1 MVSLLLAVL
10 APLIAILAVRK
21 VSSDVGRKSAAIAAA
36 LTLLSAF
43 WANWQVRMGG
53 GFTALSGWLAAD
65 PLNTVTMAL
74 FAAITLSTIVFA
86 PRRDCTEQ
94 FLSSTLVTLSATTM
108 AYASGNLILFAF
120 AWMLGLAPFVSK
132 EIVPRAVRAI
142 LLMSLVA
149 LIAGVVLLGIERTNT
164 DWADPFSMFGAH
176 PSSSMHAMWGFGF
189 LAVAAVL
196 RTGLFP
202 FHSWPALLLGRG
214 SLLGGGLL
222 VNAQLG
228 AFLMARAMVSMLPDA
243 ERELLVILSNLG
255 LFTSVYTAILG
266 VVERNP
272 RRLLALLTVSQSA
285 ILFAG
290 ITSASVEGIAGG
302 LVHWFV
308 IAVSTTSLIGVY
320 RGLEARIGVD
330 AGADLSGRFLGL
342 ATQFPRLAVF
352 FAGSSLALVGLPGTL
367 GFCSEDLLLHG
378 SLQAD
383 PLIGIAMPLAT
394 ALNAVQVLRLFSHLF
409 LGTRGTL
416 GEGVPDA
423 LPRERWVL
431 SACLLF
437 LVWGG
442 IAPSVLVRLQTPA
455 AEAIAGTVQPQMNTD
470 ERR

>member
-1 MVSLLLAVL
+1 MFSLPLAIL
-10 APLIAILAVRK
+10 APLIAVFVVRK
-21 VSSDVGRKSAAIAAA
+21 ITSDAGRKIAAIAAT

-43 WANWQVRMGG
+43 WANWQVRV
-53 GFTALSGWLAAD
+53 ASGWLVVD
-65 PLNTVTMAL
+65 SLNTVTIAL
-74 FAAITLSTIVFA
+74 FAAITLSTIIFA
-86 PRRDCTEQ
+86 PRRDCTSQ
-94 FLSSTLVTLSATTM
+94 FLSNTLLTLAATTM
-108 AYASGNLILFAF
+108 AYASGNLILFTI
-120 AWMLGLAPFVSK
+120 AWALGLLPFVSK
-132 EIVPRAVRAI
+132 ETVPKAVRAI
-142 LLMSLVA
+142 LFISLAA
-149 LIAGVVLLGIERTNT
+149 LIAGAVLLGIERSN
-164 DWADPFSMFGAH
+164 AQSPDPFSMFGAH
-176 PSSSMHAMWGFGF
+176 PSSSMYAMWGFGF
-189 LAVAAVL
+189 LGFAAVL

-202 FHSWPALLLGRG
+202 FHSWPALLLGQG
-214 SLLGGGLL
+214 PLLGGGLL

-228 AFLMARAMVSMLPDA
+228 AFLIARAMVSMLPDA

-308 IAVSTTSLIGVY
+308 IAVSTTGLIGVY
-320 RGLEARIGVD
+320 RGLEARIGED

-442 IAPSVLVRLQTPA
+442 LAPSALVRLQTPA
-455 AEAIAGTVQPQMNTD
+455 AEAIAGTAQH
-470 ERR
+470 R

>member
-1 MVSLLLAVL
+1 MVSLLLAIL
-10 APLIAILAVRK
+10 APLMAAVAVRK
-21 VSSDVGRKSAAIAAA
+21 VSSDVGRRIASIAGA

-43 WANWQVRMGG
+43 WANWQVRTSGG
-53 GFTALSGWLAAD
+53 ISVAGGWLAAD

-86 PRRDCTEQ
+86 PRRDCTPK
-94 FLSSTLVTLSATTM
+94 FLSSTLVTLAATTM
-108 AYASGNLILFAF
+108 AYASGNLILFTIGWA
-120 AWMLGLAPFVSK
+120 LGLLPFVSK
-132 EIVPRAVRAI
+132 EIVPKPVRAI
-142 LLMSLVA
+142 LFISLTA
-149 LIAGVVLLGIERTNT
+149 LIAGVVLLGIERSN
-164 DWADPFSMFGAH
+164 AQSPNPFSMFGAH
-176 PSSSMHAMWGFGF
+176 PSSSMYAMLGFGF
-189 LAVAAVL
+189 LAIAAVL

-202 FHSWPALLLGRG
+202 FHSWPALLLGNG
-214 SLLGGGLL
+214 PLLGGGLL

-228 AFLMARAMVSMLPDA
+228 AFLIARAMVSMLPDA

-308 IAVSTTSLIGVY
+308 IAVSTTGLIGVY
-320 RGLEARIGVD
+320 RGLEARIGED

-442 IAPSVLVRLQTPA
+442 LAPSVLVRLQTPA
-455 AEAIAGTVQPQMNTD
+455 AEAIAGTVKAAH
-470 ERR
+470 R